1 MEIEQKE
8 EKPRIAVV
16 NLERRR
22 YPRFSVDLPAEYS
35 FEDSSLNYSAKI
47 GNISEGGLLVYFP
60 EKIDIGK
67 KLKMRLFFSYG
78 TSLSEIEMLTE
89 VVWHDIHLEKGWGD
103 YRSGV
108 KFIDISEENLDKL
121 KNFIKSLSE

>member
-8 EKPRIAVV
+8 EKSRIAVV
-16 NLERRR
+16 NLERRS

-35 FEDSSLNYSAKI
+35 LEESSLNHSARI

-60 EKIDIGK
+60 EKIEIGK
-67 KLKMRLFFSYG
+67 RLKMKLFFSTG
-78 TSLSEIEMLTE
+78 SDLNKIEMLTE
-89 VVWHDIHLEKGWGD
+89 VVWRDIHLEKGWGD

-108 KFIDISEENLDKL
+108 KFIDISDDNLNRL
-121 KNFIKSLSE
+121 KSFLNTLSK